1 MVPTGVCRHHAGM
14 TKLLVVDDSELI
26 RNRLVDHLRTLPG
39 VCEVEAVGTLSQML
53 DRIYGAPPSLLIL
66 DQHLPDGNAVQMLGV
81 LKNVAPAMRVVI
93 LSNDASQF
101 SRARCLKAGADA
113 FYDKSR
119 EFEQLLDAVRA
130 QARPAPD
137 SSSPLFHS

>member
-1 MVPTGVCRHHAGM
+1 MLKT
-14 TKLLVVDDSELI
+14 LVVDDSELI
-26 RNRLVDHLRTLPG
+26 RERLADHLRAVPG
-39 VCEVEAVGTLSQML
+39 VGEVEAVATLSQML
-53 DRIYGAPPSLLIL
+53 DRVRGAVPSLLIL
-66 DQHLPDGNAVQMLGV
+66 DQHLPDGNAVQVLGD
-81 LKNVAPAMRVVI
+81 LRKAAPAARIFM

-130 QARPAPD
+130 QARPSHDAL
-137 SSSPLFHS
+137 SPLFHS